1 MRALLVGGF
10 VRDTLMGLNPHDRDY
25 VVIDQSPESMRAQG
39 YILSGEHFPV
49 FRHPVT
55 QEEYALA
62 RSEKSTGHGHG
73 AFECAWEGVTLEED
87 LFRRDLTINAMAFAE
102 DGTLIDPYGGKA
114 DLEAG
119 VLRQVSRHFQEDPL
133 RILRVARFAA
143 RYQFTVHPG
152 TMALMRRMVKQDM
165 LETLSPERLWQET
178 QKAMLTDSPGTY
190 FDVLDA
196 CGALE
201 RVFPEL
207 HCLKDIPQR
216 PDYHAE
222 GDTWVHTRMVLEQA
236 CAFSAEL
243 SDARKLRVRMA
254 ALLHDLGKANTP
266 FEELWAD
273 NGELIGSHHGHEDLE
288 RFEPPLDA
296 LSERIKM
303 PGDIRQFVAGV
314 ALVHQKV
321 HGIFKAG
328 GHGLVSLY
336 QALDLSRKLRH
347 DADIL
352 DDVALACAADNY
364 GRLTLL
370 KDGTK
375 VAPTSYHQADY
386 FKKAMLTI
394 QAVDPGTV
402 IKAVLAK
409 GHGLKT
415 AKEQLLARQRGSV
428 KPMIAEHRALGEDA
442 IAKMLGTRG

>member
-1 MRALLVGGF
+1 
-10 VRDTLMGLNPHDRDY
+10 
-25 VVIDQSPESMRAQG
+25 
-39 YILSGEHFPV
+39 
-49 FRHPVT
+49 
-55 QEEYALA
+55 
-62 RSEKSTGHGHG
+62 
-73 AFECAWEGVTLEED
+73 
-87 LFRRDLTINAMAFAE
+87 
-102 DGTLIDPYGGKA
+102 
-114 DLEAG
+114 
-119 VLRQVSRHFQEDPL
+119 
-133 RILRVARFAA
+133 
-143 RYQFTVHPG
+143 
-152 TMALMRRMVKQDM
+152 
-165 LETLSPERLWQET
+165 
-178 QKAMLTDSPGTY
+178 MLTDHPGIY

-243 SDARKLRVRMA
+243 SDVRKLRVRMA

-273 NGELIGSHHGHEDLE
+273 NGDLIGSHHGHEDLE
-288 RFEPPLDA
+288 RFGPPLEA

-303 PGDIRQFVAGV
+303 PGDVRQFVAGV

-321 HGIFKAG
+321 HSIFKAG

-347 DADIL
+347 DPHIL

-370 KDGTK
+370 KDGSK

-394 QAVDPGTV
+394 HAVDPGTV
-402 IKAVLAK
+402 INEVLAK

-415 AKEQLLARQRGSV
+415 AKEQLLGRQRGSV

-442 IAKMLGTRG
+442 IAEMLGTRA